1 MLDIHYSIL
10 DIQDS
15 FIPIL
20 IPPNVLL
27 VKNKIGE
34 ESPKRVVLVS
44 ESCYLNGIKDQ
55 PLSHVL
61 LTARTT
67 EDDLRQAFE
76 AFGQVISV
84 KILRNRVTGESN
96 GIGFVGMSVSDEA
109 QTAISELNG
118 KNLKG
123 NAIKVEEGK
132 RVISHS
138 SDQGKREGFGGDRGG
153 RGDRNRRDSSD
164 RGDRNRRDSSD
175 RGGRSG
181 RRY

>member
-1 MLDIHYSIL
+1 MNIYVGNL
-10 DIQDS
+10 
-15 FIPIL
+15 
-20 IPPNVLL
+20 
-27 VKNKIGE
+27 
-34 ESPKRVVLVS
+34 SP
-44 ESCYLNGIKDQ
+44 E
-55 PLSHVL
+55 
-61 LTARTT
+61 TT
-67 EDDLRQAFE
+67 EVDLRQTFE

-96 GIGFVGMSVSDEA
+96 RIGFVEMPVSDEA

-123 NAIKVEEGK
+123 KTIKVEEGK

-138 SDQGKREGFGGDRGG
+138 SDQGKPGGFGSDRGDRG
-153 RGDRNRRDSSD
+153 D
-164 RGDRNRRDSSD
+164 RGDRNRRDSFD

>member
-1 MLDIHYSIL
+1 MNIYVGKL
-10 DIQDS
+10 
-15 FIPIL
+15 
-20 IPPNVLL
+20 
-27 VKNKIGE
+27 
-34 ESPKRVVLVS
+34 SP
-44 ESCYLNGIKDQ
+44 E
-55 PLSHVL
+55 
-61 LTARTT
+61 TT
-67 EDDLRQAFE
+67 EEDLRQAFE

-84 KILRNRVTGESN
+84 KLLRNRVTGESN
-96 GIGFVGMSVSDEA
+96 KIGFVGMPDSDEA
-109 QTAISELNG
+109 QTAISKLNG
-118 KNLKG
+118 TNLQG

-138 SDQGKREGFGGDRGG
+138 SSQGKQEGYGSD